1 MVLFSRCWSQR
12 HADEGELNCRVQC
25 LLKGWIPI
33 WKVVDEQMYESPSDS
48 VSGKTARESIISCA
62 KASQS
67 RDAPMLR
74 LMKVAKV
81 EIDILLI

>member
-1 MVLFSRCWSQR
+1 
-12 HADEGELNCRVQC
+12 
-25 LLKGWIPI
+25 
-33 WKVVDEQMYESPSDS
+33 MYESPSDS